1 MTPYSL
7 VLVMS
12 LSWYIFFPFCLSHFL
27 SVSHSKS
34 LGRSFLPLP
43 LILRTFLQTLIL
55 FLGLFPF
62 SYSLPPSLSLSHS
75 LSLYLTLSLSSLSQ
89 NRLSFF
95 FHTHTLTLSLS
106 LSQLLILANT
116 RASNF
121 PCKHKLSHSQIHSK
135 SMLYISVFVVVPLHT
150 LKRTLRFPLN
160 SGPLPV
166 PLCTPSLSLSFYR
179 AYLLTWTRILC
190 STRI

>member
-55 FLGLFPF
+55 FLGLFSF
-62 SYSLPPSLSLSHS
+62 SYSLPPSL
-75 LSLYLTLSLSSLSQ
+75 YLTLSISISLS
-89 NRLSFF
+89 LSHPSLKTDYHSFSI
-95 FHTHTLTLSLS
+95 HTHLLS

-179 AYLLTWTRILC
+179 AYLLT
-190 STRI
+190 